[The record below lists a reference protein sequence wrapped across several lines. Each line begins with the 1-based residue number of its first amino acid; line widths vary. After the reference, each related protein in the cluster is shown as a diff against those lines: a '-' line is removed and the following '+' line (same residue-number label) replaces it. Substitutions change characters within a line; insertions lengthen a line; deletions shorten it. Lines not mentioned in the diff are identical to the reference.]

1 MKITKSLVLPL
12 TIIFITVL
20 FLHVSGIDAF
30 AAEEAGGGWRPI
42 YDIVMKW
49 LNFFILAF
57 VIVRFG
63 KEPILNFLNE
73 TKDNIAQE
81 IKKIEDQKQEAI
93 VQNKEALHAIEQGD
107 VHISKIKKKIIEE
120 GEKKKQEIINSAKN
134 QSKIILEKA
143 RKKAD
148 NLIYTE
154 RERLKSEMIDLAIY
168 IAAQK
173 LPSVIT
179 NEDNQKFLDNYLA
192 HKVQ

>member
-1 MKITKSLVLPL
+1 MKIIKSLVMTL
-12 TIIFITVL
+12 TIILIAAL
-20 FLHVSGIDAF
+20 FLHVSGLDAL

-73 TKDNIAQE
+73 TKNNIAQE
-81 IKKIEDQKQEAI
+81 IKKIEDQKQNAI
-93 VQNKEALHAIEQGD
+93 MQNKQALEAIEQGD
-107 VHISKIKKKIIEE
+107 VHISKIKQKIIEE

-143 RKKAD
+143 RKKAG
-148 NLIYTE
+148 NLIYVE
-154 RERLKSEMIDLAIY
+154 KEKLKSEMIDLAIN
-168 IAAQK
+168 IASQK
-173 LPSVIT
+173 LPEVIT
-179 NEDNQKFLDNYLA
+179 KEDNQKFLDNYLA